1 MKKATK
7 RTAKKT
13 SRKLTEEQKLAMQKK
28 RQDAAFKKKIRSTLS
43 DSGFN
48 YIPTAD
54 KHFDIGH
61 RKVELDYL
69 FIYENIVLICEDT
82 CGKKKDKEHIR
93 KKSEAFREIQ
103 ANIPTFLEWI
113 KATFP
118 DKEHLVDEYRPN
130 RFKVYY
136 IYVPQVELNLTDDEK
151 SMYSNLIFWEPE
163 TLAYFH
169 RMSQCIHYSARYEI
183 FRFLGLGNED
193 IGHSGSGGSK
203 ATIKAPIIYP
213 EEAMGLENGVRV
225 VSFMMSADTLL
236 RTSYVLRKDNWEN
249 SMFLYQ
255 RLIEKEKVKGIRKF
269 LADRGEA
276 FYNNII
282 VALPD
287 GVKFEVDS
295 GALLSIS
302 EVGDFQRCKLVVP
315 DEMNSICVIDGQ
327 HRIFAHYEAPTSEK
341 YERKIASLRKR
352 LHLLVTGLIFPPEM
366 KEAER
371 KKIQSEIFLDINDNT
386 KKVGSNVLT
395 HIETLKDPFSDIG
408 LARRVIEK
416 LNGQRTFLKRF
427 ELSSLDESKIKV
439 ASIIKYALRY
449 LVAVE
454 PSEGRTSLY
463 SFWDGDKD
471 AFLEKDEQA
480 LKSYIEFCAKKLD
493 EYFSAVKSANLS
505 QWGAPD
511 SKLLSVCAIN
521 GFIIAYNRQLAKNGI
536 QGFEFYKQCF
546 DKMNISF
553 SKQDFVYSSS
563 QYRRF
568 SNDILEK
575 AFDFTEEEIK
585 NN

>member
-1 MKKATK
+1 MKK
-7 RTAKKT
+7 RAKKT
-13 SRKLTEEQKLAMQKK
+13 TRKLTEEQRLAMQKK
-28 RQDAAFKKKIRSTLS
+28 RQDAAFKKKIRTTLS

-54 KHFDIGH
+54 KHFVIGH

-69 FIYENIVLICEDT
+69 FVYENIVLICEDT
-82 CGKKKDKEHIR
+82 CGAKKDKEHIR

-103 ANIPTFLEWI
+103 ANIPTFLDWI
-113 KATFP
+113 KVTFSE
-118 DKEHLVDEYRPN
+118 KQHLIDAYRAN

-136 IYVPQVELNLTDDEK
+136 IYIPQVELNLTDDEK
-151 SMYSNLIFWEPE
+151 SLYSNLIFWEPE
-163 TLAYFH
+163 TLAYFY

-183 FRFLGLGNED
+183 FRFLGLTNED
-193 IGHSGSGGSK
+193 IGPSGSGGSK
-203 ATIKAPIIYP
+203 ATVKAPIIYP
-213 EEAMGLENGVRV
+213 EDAMGLENGVRV
-225 VSFMMSADTLL
+225 VSFMMSAETLL

-287 GVKFEVDS
+287 GVRFEVDS
-295 GALLSIS
+295 GALLPID

-327 HRIFAHYEAPTSEK
+327 HRIFAHYEASKNDK
-341 YERKIASLRKR
+341 YEPKIASLRKQ
-352 LHLLVTGLIFPPEM
+352 LHLLVTGLIFPPQM
-366 KEAER
+366 KDAER
-371 KKIQSEIFLDINDNT
+371 KRIQSEIFLDINDNT

-416 LNGQRTFLKRF
+416 LNGKRTFLKKF

-449 LVAVE
+449 LVTVE
-454 PSEGRTSLY
+454 PSEGKVSLY
-463 SFWDGDKD
+463 SLWDGDKE
-471 AFLEKDEQA
+471 AFCQKDEQA
-480 LKSYIEFCAKKLD
+480 LKDYIEFCARKLD
-493 EYFSAVKSANLS
+493 EYFSAIKATYLT
-505 QWGAPD
+505 QWGAQG

-536 QGFEFYKQCF
+536 QGFEFYKNSFAQ
-546 DKMNISF
+546 MNMDF
-553 SKQDFVYSSS
+553 SKDTFLYSSS

-568 SNDILEK
+568 SNDILK
-575 AFDFTEEEIK
+575 QAFGFTDEEVE